1 MNRAATDQELI
12 DRIAN
17 QDRAAVEVLYVRHQV
32 RIYRFIMRFVRN
44 EAIAEELT
52 NEVFL
57 DIWRL
62 AGRFEGRSAVSTW
75 MLAVAR
81 NKAIS
86 LLRKKS
92 EEGLDEDA
100 AANIA
105 DTSDDPEVAA
115 QKGDKGMIIRQCM
128 DDLSAEHREVIDLVY
143 YHEKS
148 VREVSEITGTSES
161 TVKTRMFY
169 ARKNLGELLNEA
181 GIDRGWP

>member
-12 DRIAN
+12 DRIAR
-17 QDRAAVEVLYVRHQV
+17 QDRAAVEVLYARHQV

-44 EAIAEELT
+44 EAIAEELV

-57 DIWRL
+57 DIWRR
-62 AGRFEGRSAVSTW
+62 AGRFEGRSSVSTW

-86 LLRKKS
+86 LLRKRT
-92 EEGLDEDA
+92 EDGLDERMA
-100 AANIA
+100 ENIR
-105 DTSDDPEVAA
+105 DTGDDPEIAA

-128 DDLSAEHREVIDLVY
+128 DGLSAEHREVVDLVY
-143 YHEKS
+143 YHEKT
-148 VREVSEITGTSES
+148 VREVSEITGTSEG

-169 ARKNLGELLNEA
+169 ARKHLGELLTEA
-181 GIDRGWP
+181 GVDRGWP